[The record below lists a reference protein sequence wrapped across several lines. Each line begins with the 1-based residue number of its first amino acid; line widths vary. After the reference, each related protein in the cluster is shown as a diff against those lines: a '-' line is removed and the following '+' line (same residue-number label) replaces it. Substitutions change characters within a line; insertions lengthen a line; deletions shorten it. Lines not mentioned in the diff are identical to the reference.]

1 MKSKLTIK
9 SYLFPIVVIILI
21 ITSVNII
28 TENYPINILK
38 LRWID
43 YYMIILFFITLV
55 WLIKY
60 EIARKMIVI
69 EINKN
74 FITEKNILFNV
85 RKYNLYDVIE
95 TKTKVDTM
103 RFGNFEETIITFND
117 GSKVFLSEYF
127 ITNYNELKVEIAK
140 VIKNFNQSQSM

>member
-1 MKSKLTIK
+1 MKSNFTYK
-9 SYLFPIVVIILI
+9 SYLFPIVVVVLA

-28 TENYPINILK
+28 SENYPINVFK

-43 YYMIILFFITLV
+43 YYMIILFITAFV

-69 EINKN
+69 EINENFIIKKN
-74 FITEKNILFNV
+74 FLFNV
-85 RKYNLYDVIE
+85 QKYNFNDMVE
-95 TKTKVDTM
+95 TETKVDTM

-117 GSKVFLSEYF
+117 GSKVILSEFF
-127 ITNYNELKVEIAK
+127 ITNYKELKVGITK
-140 VIKNFNQSQSM
+140 IIKNLHQSV